1 MQTINVVAN
10 PYFFIGHDGTPQGVV
25 AKPGMRDTWIGA
37 DVDHAASIAAGR
49 LRFWYADG
57 VVSLP
62 FTAELAR
69 AVQDG
74 CLFAADTE
82 SAAMC
87 GISDVEFQTAHDCLV
102 QAELAA
108 AAQWKADTGRA
119 MKPAPVMVVA
129 AAAGAAVAP
138 AASEAS
144 DKLATGGSLWT
155 TPAVD
160 SKADLGGAP
169 TTSK

>member
-10 PYFFIGHDGTPQGVV
+10 PYFFITADGVPQGVV
-25 AKPGMRDTWIGA
+25 SKPGMRDTWIGA

-49 LRFWYADG
+49 LRFWYVDG

-62 FTAELAR
+62 LTAELAR

-119 MKPAPVMVVA
+119 MKPAPVMAVA
-129 AAAGAAVAP
+129 AAAGADTT
-138 AASEAS
+138 ASEAS
-144 DKLATGGSLWT
+144 AKPATGGSLWT
-155 TPAVD
+155 TPAVN
-160 SKADLGGAP
+160 SKVDLGIAP
-169 TTSK
+169 ATSK